1 MDNAGQRSRS
11 EETSAAL
18 MCRAARAAERR
29 PAFLASVFA
38 TYRAVEQ
45 IDEHGLARIL
55 NIPPE
60 QVCGLALCL
69 RPRAEVFREDVQRI
83 AERFHVDPQTLA
95 GIIRH
100 VEAIEA
106 IQAAGMGKG
115 QIAAAARDAEE
126 SPDEDESP

>member
-1 MDNAGQRSRS
+1 MDNADQRSQP
-11 EETSAAL
+11 EETSVAL

-38 TYRAVEQ
+38 AYRAAEQ
-45 IDEHGLARIL
+45 LDEHGLARIL
-55 NIPPE
+55 DIPLE

-69 RPRAEVFREDVQRI
+69 RPRAESFHEDVQRI
-83 AERFHVDPQTLA
+83 AERFHVAPQTLA

-100 VEAIEA
+100 VEAIAA
-106 IQAAGMGKG
+106 IQAAGKGKG

-126 SPDEDESP
+126 SPDEDETP

>member
-1 MDNAGQRSRS
+1 MDNADQRSQP
-11 EETSAAL
+11 EETSVAL

-38 TYRAVEQ
+38 AYRAAEQ
-45 IDEHGLARIL
+45 LDELGLSRML

-69 RPRAEVFREDVQRI
+69 RPRAEFFREDVQRI

-100 VEAIEA
+100 VEAIAAIEA
-106 IQAAGMGKG
+106 ASTAHGK
-115 QIAAAARDAEE
+115 IAAAARDAEE
-126 SPDEDESP
+126 SSDKDGTP